1 MSEMAAVLTKAIA
14 FVMIIMTGYGLKR
27 LKVFEA
33 KDFKVLST
41 IVIKITLPAA
51 IVSNFS
57 SMEMDNALLIMCLV
71 GFLANVILVSLGYL
85 THLKQNR
92 AEKAFGMLN
101 VSGYNIG
108 NFTLPFIQSFL
119 GATGFAV
126 TSLFDAGNALM
137 CTGASYSAASAV
149 AGAGGKVS
157 VKSILKSLF
166 SSVPF
171 DMYIIMTILAVLRL
185 RLPEVLIS
193 YAATIGNAN
202 AFIALFMIGIGF
214 ELHLEKKQLTEI
226 VKLLVLRYGTALVFS
241 LIAYWLL
248 PFSLEVRQTLAI
260 VAFGPV
266 SSVAPA
272 FTGKLGGDVALA
284 SAVNSL
290 SIIISIISLTVA
302 LIVVL

>member
-1 MSEMAAVLTKAIA
+1 MAAVLTKAIA
-14 FVMIIMTGYGLKR
+14 FVMIIITGYSLKR

-57 SMEMDNALLIMCLV
+57 NMEMDNTLLVMCLI
-71 GFLANVILVSLGYL
+71 GFAANVILVSLGYL
-85 THLKQNR
+85 THLGR
-92 AEKAFGMLN
+92 SRDEKAFAMLN
-101 VSGYNIG
+101 ISGYNIG
-108 NFTLPFIQSFL
+108 NFTLPFIQNFL

-137 CTGASYSAASAV
+137 CTGASYTAASAV
-149 AGAGGKVS
+149 AGTGGGVS

-171 DMYIIMTILAVLRL
+171 DMYILMTLLAVFGL
-185 RLPEVLIS
+185 RLPEVVIS
-193 YAATIGNAN
+193 YASTVGNAN

-214 ELHLEKKQLTEI
+214 ELHLEQHQIREI
-226 VKLLVLRYGTALVFS
+226 IKLLLFRYGTAIVFS
-241 LIAYWLL
+241 LAAYWLL
-248 PFSLEVRQTLAI
+248 PFSREVRQTLAI

-272 FTGKLGGDVALA
+272 FTGRLGGNVALA
-284 SAVNSL
+284 STVNSL
-290 SIIISIISLTVA
+290 SIIVSIIMLTAA